1 MLATNPD
8 VSLDPYFK
16 EAYCKRHPTSHPRMC
31 NYRPQKP
38 LNAKIPDVRLLD
50 TPESKDIRRI
60 VELSRKYG
68 RLIQLNTPGFL
79 SNLRQHRSC
88 GLSILQMAQ
97 QARAFWLGGGKGAAR
112 KRDGG
117 DGSKATLYFDPA
129 GSSKDSG
136 RQHDFGWRDFMDI
149 CVKWRQVT
157 TLSPPRLSPSAD
169 APSAPALRPHGGRAG
184 TAGLTRAARGGQI
197 SEPNDPVFWIDLLAP
212 EAFAEGFGLQT
223 PMVTG
228 QVAAGP
234 DPPPP
239 ARFVHTRRTT
249 PRGALLRRQGAS
261 APNRLHPR
269 RGLRDWRAH
278 PASCCGPRL
287 TAARRLLDKPHFPI

>member
-1 MLATNPD
+1 VPACPRIIGARTLLALAASGEEAAHGADEPPPFPPCKMLATNPD
-8 VSLDPYFK
+8 VSLDAYFK

-149 CVKWRQVT
+149 CVKWRQVA
-157 TLSPPRLSPSAD
+157 TLPRP
-169 APSAPALRPHGGRAG
+169 G
-184 TAGLTRAARGGQI
+184 
-197 SEPNDPVFWIDLLAP
+197 
-212 EAFAEGFGLQT
+212 
-223 PMVTG
+223 
-228 QVAAGP
+228 
-234 DPPPP
+234 
-239 ARFVHTRRTT
+239 
-249 PRGALLRRQGAS
+249 PRGVPMLRARPLPGRVAGALG
-261 APNRLHPR
+261 R
-269 RGLRDWRAH
+269 RG
-278 PASCCGPRL
+278 
-287 TAARRLLDKPHFPI
+287 